1 MGILAHTMASNALI
15 ELIGDN
21 LQSQSGTIAT
31 SVALA
36 DAEAVGIYFSAH
48 WCPPCRG
55 FTPKLAEIYNTI
67 KASGKKFEII
77 FASSDR
83 DTAAFDEYFKEQ
95 PWLALPFVDRSKKEA
110 LSKKFKVQGIPT
122 LVIVDKQGKTITTDG
137 RSAVTEDP
145 TGENFPWIPPTF
157 AEVTANLTL
166 VKNDGSEVPY
176 SALQGKTIGIYFSAH
191 WCPPCRGFTPELVK
205 TYNKMKEQG
214 KDFEIIFASSDRDE
228 VSFKEYF
235 AEMPWLALPYS
246 ERDMKAKL
254 SKIFNVEGI
263 PSFHIIEFDGTVIN
277 NNGRG
282 AVGGDPEGNSFP
294 WYPKPVNDL
303 SAGPDGINETPSV
316 IVLMEGVAA
325 DKQSNLDIA
334 LEAVAKRVCAE
345 AKAKK
350 EEAEF
355 CFFTGKSAGGITD
368 RVRQLCQ
375 GGEVGAQPQ
384 LFLLDIPDNGG
395 FYAAEVSDVTE
406 KSILK
411 FIEDYKSG
419 SLTRKQ
425 ME

>member
-1 MGILAHTMASNALI
+1 MGLSHNMASNALI
-15 ELIGDN
+15 DLLGDN
-21 LQSQSGTIAT
+21 LQSESGPVPTT
-31 SVALA
+31 TALKDV
-36 DAEAVGIYFSAH
+36 DAIGIYFSAH

-55 FTPKLAEIYNTI
+55 FTPKLAEIYKTM
-67 KASGKKFEII
+67 KAAGKKFEII

-95 PWLALPFVDRSKKEA
+95 PWLAIPYVDRSKKDA

-122 LVIVDKQGKTITTDG
+122 LVIVDKEGKTITTDG

-145 TGENFPWIPPTF
+145 TGSNFPWIPPTF

-176 SALQGKTIGIYFSAH
+176 SSLQGKTIGIYFSAH

-214 KDFEIIFASSDRDE
+214 KEFEIIFASSDRDE
-228 VSFKEYF
+228 GSFKEYF
-235 AEMPWLALPYS
+235 GEMPWLALPYS
-246 ERDMKAKL
+246 ARELKEKL

-263 PSFHIIEFDGTVIN
+263 PSFHIIEHDGTVIN

-282 AVGGDPEGNSFP
+282 AVGGDPEGLEFP

-303 SAGPDGINETPSV
+303 AAGPDGINETPSV
-316 IVLMEGVAA
+316 ILLMEGVAA
-325 DKQSNLDIA
+325 EKQSELSVA
-334 LEAVAKRVCAE
+334 LEDVAKRVFAD

-375 GGEVGAQPQ
+375 GGEATAQPQ

-395 FYAAEVSDVTE
+395 FYTAEVSDVTE
-406 KSILK
+406 KSITA
-411 FIEDYKSG
+411 FIADYKSG

-425 ME
+425 LE